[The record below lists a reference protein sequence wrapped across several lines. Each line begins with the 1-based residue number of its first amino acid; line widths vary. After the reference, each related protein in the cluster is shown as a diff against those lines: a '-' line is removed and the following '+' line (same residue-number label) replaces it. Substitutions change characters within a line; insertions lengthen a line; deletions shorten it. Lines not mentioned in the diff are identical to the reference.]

1 MAEIITIASRK
12 GGVGKTTIAINM
24 VVALSNK
31 GKTLLVDADEQQ
43 SAMKW
48 NKHRTEK
55 IDAISVH
62 KDLIA
67 ELEKLDGEYQY
78 ILIDVAGRDSEIFR
92 EALLISDKLI
102 VPTQASLLDLDV
114 IPYLNEKVKTAKK
127 TNPNLVSM
135 VVINRAS
142 TNAKSNETEQAR
154 EFVADYEEFKLLQTT
169 LHERKQ
175 YRDAVLE
182 SKSVL
187 EMAASKAK
195 DELNQFL
202 IEVL

>member
-48 NKHRTEK
+48 NKHRKEK
-55 IDAISVH
+55 IDAISIH

-114 IPYLNEKVKTAKK
+114 IPYLNEKVKQLK

>member
-1 MAEIITIASRK
+1 M
-12 GGVGKTTIAINM
+12 
-24 VVALSNK
+24 
-31 GKTLLVDADEQQ
+31 
-43 SAMKW
+43 
-48 NKHRTEK
+48 
-55 IDAISVH
+55 
-62 KDLIA
+62 
-67 ELEKLDGEYQY
+67 EKLDGEYQY

-182 SKSVL
+182 SK
-187 EMAASKAK
+187 
-195 DELNQFL
+195 
-202 IEVL
+202 

>member
-1 MAEIITIASRK
+1 MAEIITIANRK

-48 NKHRTEK
+48 NNHRKEK
-55 IDAISVH
+55 IDAITVH
-62 KDLIA
+62 QDLIA
-67 ELEKLDGEYQY
+67 ELEKLDSQYQY
-78 ILIDVAGRDSEIFR
+78 ILIDVAGRESEIFR
-92 EALLISDKLI
+92 EALLVSDKLI

-114 IPYLNEKVKTAKK
+114 IPYLNDKVKTAKK
-127 TNPNLVSM
+127 TNPNLAPM

-142 TNAKSNETEQAR
+142 TNTKSNETEQAR
-154 EFVADYEEFKLLQTT
+154 EFIADYDEFRLLQTT